1 MNVMNI
7 SLVLNQHLFGFV
19 QLVAD
24 FTFLPD
30 PMSVG
35 HVFSVAVVLLELFRT
50 NVTFVLWVRGFV
62 RMCVLHVASEVA
74 Y

>member
-1 MNVMNI
+1 MAEVNAALLMDVMNI

-35 HVFSVAVVLLELFRT
+35 HVFSVAVVLLELF
-50 NVTFVLWVRGFV
+50 
-62 RMCVLHVASEVA
+62 
-74 Y
+74 